1 MLVRM
6 VFAAFLVLTCLAA
19 CSKVPE
25 SEQAK
30 KIGNIPK
37 QTIDK
42 AQDDVSKAL
51 QQGAERTR
59 DADQKQ

>member
-1 MLVRM
+1 MLARIV
-6 VFAAFLVLTCLAA
+6 AAVPLACCIAA
-19 CSKVPE
+19 CGRVPE
-25 SEQAK
+25 SEAAK
-30 KIGNIPK
+30 KIGNIPR

-42 AQDDVSKAL
+42 AQDDVGKAL